1 MEFANYKPQWEDVL
15 KRQEEIL
22 RAEKMSAEDA
32 LALGVIMSGL
42 AKEKYQKPIAIRII
56 LGGHVAFSFLMD
68 GTSMNNE
75 WWMDKKLNTCRATG
89 ASSIRSLVELAE
101 GIRPMEGEFEN
112 EGDYALCGGCFPL
125 RNTAGKLLGYVLA
138 SGMPH
143 ECDHQLIVDALA
155 EFLNV
160 SVPSILE

>member
-1 MEFANYKPQWEDVL
+1 MEFASYKPQWEDVL

-22 RAEKMSAEDA
+22 RVEKMSAEDA

-101 GIRPMEGEFEN
+101 GIRPMESEFEN

-125 RNTAGKLLGYVLA
+125 CNAADKLLGYVLA

>member
-1 MEFANYKPQWEDVL
+1 MEFASYKPQWEEIL
-15 KRQEEIL
+15 KQQEEIL
-22 RAEKMSAEDA
+22 RVEKMSAEDA

-42 AKEKYQKPIAIRII
+42 AKEKYRKPIAIRII

-75 WWMDKKLNTCRATG
+75 WWMDKKLNTCRVSG
-89 ASSIRSLVELAE
+89 VSSIRSLVELAE
-101 GIRPMEGEFEN
+101 GIRPMESEFEN

-125 RNTAGKLLGYVLA
+125 RNAAGRLLGYVLA

>member
-1 MEFANYKPQWEDVL
+1 MEFASYKPQWEEIL
-15 KRQEEIL
+15 KQQEEIL
-22 RAEKMSAEDA
+22 CVEKMSAEDA

-56 LGGHVAFSFLMD
+56 LGGHVGFSFLMD

-101 GIRPMEGEFEN
+101 GIRPMESEFEN

-125 RNTAGKLLGYVLA
+125 RNAAGKLLGYVLA

>member
-1 MEFANYKPQWEDVL
+1 MEFVSYQPQWEEIL
-15 KRQEEIL
+15 KQQEEIL
-22 RAEKMSAEDA
+22 RVEKMSAEDA

-101 GIRPMEGEFEN
+101 GIRPMESEFEN

-125 RNTAGKLLGYVLA
+125 RNAAGKLLGYVLA

>member
-1 MEFANYKPQWEDVL
+1 MEFASYKPQWEEIL
-15 KRQEEIL
+15 KQQEEIL
-22 RAEKMSAEDA
+22 RVERMSAEDA

-101 GIRPMEGEFEN
+101 GIRPMESEFEN

-125 RNTAGKLLGYVLA
+125 RNAAGKLLGYVLA